1 MTHDVVVLGL
11 GAAGSATAMHL
22 ARRGKRV
29 LGLEQHRPLHDR
41 GSSHG
46 KTRVI
51 RQSYFEH
58 PDYVPLLRRAYEL
71 WRALERDAGA
81 TLLVE
86 TGGLFLGRPEA
97 EVVAGSL
104 AAARQHGLAHEL
116 LDAREVRRR
125 WPELRPRDDEAGLFE
140 AVAGVLFAERCV
152 QAHLDQAARA
162 GAELCFGAK
171 ARLVSTAGPVVV
183 EVVTG
188 AGVRRVEAGKVV
200 VTAGAW
206 APGILA
212 RPELPPPPR
221 LEVERNWV
229 AWLRPQV
236 VAPFDAAR
244 FPVFVWERRSPP
256 SVGAAHLPQGYDDVT
271 PWAHYGIPAIGGD
284 PPKAAFHHGGG
295 LIDPDGPRQPPTAA
309 EVEALRARLRDTIPA
324 LGAGE
329 VTATTTC
336 LYTVTSDGHFVVDAL
351 AGGRVVVGS
360 ACSGHG
366 FKLSSVI
373 GEALADLAT
382 DGRSTLPVGFLR
394 LDRPG
399 LVRAT

>member
-1 MTHDVVVLGL
+1 VTHDVVVLGL

-22 ARRGKRV
+22 ARRGQRV
-29 LGLEQHRPLHDR
+29 LGLEQHGPLHDR

-46 KTRVI
+46 ETRVI

-58 PDYVPLLRRAYEL
+58 PDYVPLLLRAYEL
-71 WRALERDAGA
+71 WRALERDSGS

-86 TGGLFLGRPEA
+86 TGGLFLGRPDA

-104 AAARQHGLAHEL
+104 ASSRQHGLAHEL

-125 WPELRPRDDEAGLFE
+125 WPELRPRDDEVGLFE

-183 EVVTG
+183 EVTTG
-188 AGVRRVEAGKVV
+188 AGVRRVEAERVV
-200 VTAGAW
+200 ITAGAW
-206 APGILA
+206 APALLA
-212 RPELPPPPR
+212 RPELPRPPR

-229 AWLRPQV
+229 AWLEPQGA
-236 VAPFDAAR
+236 APGAFDAAR
-244 FPVFVWERRSPP
+244 FPVYVWERP
-256 SVGAAHLPQGYDDVT
+256 GDVT

-295 LIDPDGPRQPPTAA
+295 LVDPDVPRQPPTAA
-309 EVEALRARLRDTIPA
+309 EVQALRARLRDTIPA
-324 LGAGE
+324 LGAGQ
-329 VTATTTC
+329 VAATTTC

-366 FKLSSVI
+366 FKLSSVM

-382 DGRSTLPVGFLR
+382 AGHSALPIGFLR

-399 LVRAT
+399 LVRT